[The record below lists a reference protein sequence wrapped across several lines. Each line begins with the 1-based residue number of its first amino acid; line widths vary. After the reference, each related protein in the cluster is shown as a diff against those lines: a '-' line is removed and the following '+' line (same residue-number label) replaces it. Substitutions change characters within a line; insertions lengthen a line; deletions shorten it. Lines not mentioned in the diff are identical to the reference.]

1 MKKDT
6 LTIQAY
12 SMQSVEFNDEY
23 HISPNSLEIP
33 DHPLFDLDD
42 RLKSVNVKIVDPRD
56 SHIKIN
62 TIMDVM
68 PISTKVL
75 GKMGYGLSN
84 TLTGVDVILTGADET
99 GIQLH
104 EFGSSDGYLDEKIK
118 FGMDGTPDIDDKIIL
133 IDAILKKDFEF
144 NRETCE
150 MIFKMAD
157 DYIQPIRKE
166 LKMLSGSQATES
178 FDYVETKHPGKPKV
192 ALVKEVAGQGAMYDN
207 ILFPQEPAGI
217 DKGISI
223 IDMDS
228 MPVLLTANEYR
239 DGAIHALV

>member
-12 SMQSVEFNDEY
+12 SIQNVSFSEDY
-23 HISPNSLEIP
+23 HLSPDHMEIP
-33 DHPLFDLDD
+33 DKPLFDLDD
-42 RLKSVNVKIVDPRD
+42 RLKSVDIKLIDPRD
-56 SHIKIN
+56 SHVKIN

-84 TLTGVDVILTGADET
+84 TLTGVSVILTGADET

-118 FGMDGTPDIDDKIIL
+118 FGKDGTPDLDDTIIL
-133 IDAILKKDFEF
+133 IDAVLKKDFEF

-150 MIFKMAD
+150 MIFKTAD
-157 DYIQPIRKE
+157 DYLQPIRKE
-166 LKMLSGSQATES
+166 LKLFSGHQATES
-178 FDYVETKHPGKPKV
+178 FDYVDVKHPGKPKV

-217 DKGISI
+217 TKGISI
-223 IDMDS
+223 IDMDN

-239 DGAIHALV
+239 DGVIHALV

>member
-1 MKKDT
+1 MKKNK

-12 SMQSVEFNDEY
+12 SMQNVEIDDDY
-23 HISPNSLEIP
+23 HITPHQLQIP

-42 RLKSVNVKIVDPRD
+42 RLKSVNIKLVDPRNC
-56 SHIKIN
+56 HFKIN
-62 TIMDVM
+62 TIMDVI

-75 GKMGYGLSN
+75 GKMGYGLTN
-84 TLTGVDVILTGADET
+84 TLTGVNVILTGADET

-118 FGMDGTPDIDDKIIL
+118 FGMDGTPDFDDTVIL
-133 IDAILKKDFEF
+133 IDAVLKKDFEF

-150 MIFKMAD
+150 MIFQMAD
-157 DYIQPIRKE
+157 DYLQPIREE
-166 LKMLSGSQATES
+166 LKMLSGHEATES
-178 FDYVETKHPGKPKV
+178 FDYVDEKHPGKPKV
-192 ALVKEVAGQGAMYDN
+192 AIVKEVAGQGAMYDN
-207 ILFPQEPAGI
+207 ILFPKEPSGI
-217 DKGISI
+217 TKGISI
-223 IDMDS
+223 IDMNN